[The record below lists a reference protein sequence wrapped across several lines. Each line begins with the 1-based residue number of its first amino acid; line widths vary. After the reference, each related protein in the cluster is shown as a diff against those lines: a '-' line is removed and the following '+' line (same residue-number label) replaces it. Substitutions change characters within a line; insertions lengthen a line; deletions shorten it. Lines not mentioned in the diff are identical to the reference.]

1 MEQALRVEGRTE
13 VSDSGHFAP
22 GSSAAFERPAWPPFN
37 AAQFRDEG
45 LTVHAAEE
53 ALRIE
58 GVHKAFGEFIALKSI
73 DLVVPQG
80 ELVCFL
86 GPSGC
91 GKTTLLRI
99 IAGLERQTRGTILQN
114 GRDVSHAPP
123 AARDYGIVFQSYALF
138 PNLTIAQ
145 NVAYG
150 LVNRRKARGEVA
162 ARVGELLTLVGLPDA
177 GAKYPSQMSGGQQ
190 QRVALA
196 RALATSPSLLLL
208 DEPLSALD
216 AKVRERLRGEIR
228 QLQRRLGVTTIMV
241 THDQEEALSMAD
253 RVVVMNDGN
262 IEQIGSPSDVYERPR
277 TPFVADFLGK
287 VNVLK
292 GTALGAGRFRVGAVE
307 LSLPADGNAAG
318 DAVRIYL
325 RPEDRHVEGDLA
337 QLPNR
342 LHGRIARIDYLGTFC
357 LAELRCEDLGQPMLI
372 SYSLNQLHDLGVREG
387 AEVDIAL
394 RTDRVRVFPDRPC
407 G

>member
-1 MEQALRVEGRTE
+1 MQQLAGLERRSRSTLNPAVARAGPRIAGCPRPSAE
-13 VSDSGHFAP
+13 
-22 GSSAAFERPAWPPFN
+22 SSVTVDPN
-37 AAQFRDEG
+37 AA
-45 LTVHAAEE
+45 E

-58 GVHKAFGEFIALKSI
+58 GVHKAFGSFVALKSI
-73 DLVVPQG
+73 DLAVRHG

-99 IAGLERQTRGTILQN
+99 VAGLEGQTRGRVVQN

-138 PNLTIAQ
+138 PNLTIRD

-150 LVNRRKARGEVA
+150 LVNRRKARAAVD
-162 ARVGELLTLVGLPDA
+162 ARVTELLTLVGLPDA
-177 GAKYPSQMSGGQQ
+177 GPKYPAQMSGGQQ

-196 RALATSPSLLLL
+196 RALATAPSLLLL

-216 AKVRERLRGEIR
+216 AKERDRLRGEIR

-253 RVVVMNDGN
+253 RVVVMNHGVIDQVGTPL
-262 IEQIGSPSDVYERPR
+262 EVYERPA

-292 GTALGAGRFRVGAVE
+292 ATHIGPGRYRVGVVE
-307 LSLPADGNAAG
+307 LVGVQESGTSG
-318 DAVRIYL
+318 EAVRLYL
-325 RPEDRHVEGDLA
+325 RPEDRILADAGPVEGRTNALTGTVRQVDF
-337 QLPNR
+337 
-342 LHGRIARIDYLGTFC
+342 LGTYC
-357 LAELRCEDLGQPMLI
+357 LGTLDVDGFDGQRMTV
-372 SYSLNQLHDLGVREG
+372 YFSLNQVLELGVKEG
-387 AEVDIAL
+387 ARVPFAL
-394 RTDRVRVFPDRPC
+394 RGDRIRVFAA
-407 G
+407 

>member
-1 MEQALRVEGRTE
+1 VEQ
-13 VSDSGHFAP
+13 
-22 GSSAAFERPAWPPFN
+22 
-37 AAQFRDEG
+37 
-45 LTVHAAEE
+45 

-58 GVHKAFGEFIALKSI
+58 GCAEVGASNGIADRSARRVRTHAAFSPALFLQTLMSTGTATAEALRLEGVHKSFGDFNALTSI
-73 DLVVPQG
+73 ELVIPPG

-99 IAGLERQTRGTILQN
+99 IAGLEQQTRGRILQN
-114 GRDVSHAPP
+114 GRDVSNAPP

-138 PNLTIAQ
+138 PNLTISE

-150 LVNRRKARGEVA
+150 LVNRRKGRAEIA
-162 ARVGELLTLVGLPDA
+162 ARVQELLDLVGLADA
-177 GAKYPSQMSGGQQ
+177 GRKYPSQMSGGQQ

-228 QLQRRLGVTTIMV
+228 QLQRRLQVTTIMV

-253 RVVVMNDGN
+253 RVVVMNNGH
-262 IEQIGSPSDVYERPR
+262 IEQIGSPSDVYERPA

-287 VNVLK
+287 ANVLN
-292 GTALGAGRFRVGAVE
+292 GVALGGGVYQVGSAQLV
-307 LSLPADGNAAG
+307 LPADEHRAG
-318 DAVRIYL
+318 QSVRIYV
-325 RPEDRHVEGDLA
+325 RPEDRHVEGDVA
-337 QLPNR
+337 ALPNR
-342 LHGRIARIDYLGTFC
+342 LRGRIVRIDYLGTIC
-357 LAELRCEDLGQPMLI
+357 LAELRCEAIGQPMLI
-372 SYSLNQLHDLGVREG
+372 SYSLNQLHDLNVREG
-387 AEVDIAL
+387 GEVEIAL
-394 RTDRVRVFPDRPC
+394 RVDRVRVFAEPAQTD
-407 G
+407 

>member
-1 MEQALRVEGRTE
+1 M
-13 VSDSGHFAP
+13 SSG
-22 GSSAAFERPAWPPFN
+22 
-37 AAQFRDEG
+37 
-45 LTVHAAEE
+45 TVAE

-58 GVHKAFGEFIALKSI
+58 GVHKAFGDFVALKSI
-73 DLVVPQG
+73 DLVIPNG

-99 IAGLERQTRGTILQN
+99 IAGLERQTRGSIRQN
-114 GRDVSHAPP
+114 GRDISHAPP

-150 LVNRRKARGEVA
+150 LVNRRRSRGEVA
-162 ARVGELLTLVGLPDA
+162 ARVRELLTLVGLPDA

-253 RVVVMNDGN
+253 RVVVMNEGN
-262 IEQIGSPSDVYERPR
+262 IEQIGTPSDVYERPS

-287 VNVLK
+287 ANVLK
-292 GTALGAGRFRVGAVE
+292 GTALGAGRFRVGTVE
-307 LSLPADGNAAG
+307 LTLPADGNAPG

-342 LHGRIARIDYLGTFC
+342 LRGRIARIDYLGTFC
-357 LAELRCEDLGQPMLI
+357 LAEFRCEALGQPMMI
-372 SYSLNQLHDLGVREG
+372 SYSLNQLHDLGVRAD

-394 RTDRVRVFPDRPC
+394 RTDRVRVFPDPQA

>member
-1 MEQALRVEGRTE
+1 M
-13 VSDSGHFAP
+13 
-22 GSSAAFERPAWPPFN
+22 SSNPAAN
-37 AAQFRDEG
+37 
-45 LTVHAAEE
+45 E

-58 GVHKAFGEFIALKSI
+58 GVHKAFGDFVALTSI
-73 DLVVPQG
+73 DLVISPG

-99 IAGLERQTRGTILQN
+99 IAGLERQTRGRILQN
-114 GRDVSHAPP
+114 GRDVSTAPP

-138 PNLTIAQ
+138 PNLTIAE

-150 LVNRRKARGEVA
+150 LVNRRKGRVEIA
-162 ARVGELLTLVGLPDA
+162 ARVGELLALVGLSDA
-177 GAKYPSQMSGGQQ
+177 GPKYPSQMSGGQQ

-228 QLQRRLGVTTIMV
+228 QLQRRLRVTTIMV

-253 RVVVMNDGN
+253 RVVVMNSGV
-262 IEQIGSPSDVYERPR
+262 IEQVGSPSDVYERPA
-277 TPFVADFLGK
+277 TTFVADFLGK
-287 VNVLK
+287 ASVLK
-292 GTALGAGRFRVGAVE
+292 GTALGVGRYRVGETE
-307 LSLPADGNAAG
+307 LSLPAGDHAAG
-318 DAVRIYL
+318 SSVRIYV
-325 RPEDRHVEGDLA
+325 RPEDRHVEGDITA
-337 QLPNR
+337 LPNR
-342 LHGRIARIDYLGTFC
+342 LRGRIARIDYLGTFC
-357 LAELRCEDLGQPMLI
+357 LAELRCEALGQPILI

-387 AEVDIAL
+387 GEVDIAL
-394 RTDRVRVFPDRPC
+394 RTDRVRVFADRPAAP
-407 G
+407 

>member
-1 MEQALRVEGRTE
+1 MAASQPRP
-13 VSDSGHFAP
+13 SG
-22 GSSAAFERPAWPPFN
+22 
-37 AAQFRDEG
+37 
-45 LTVHAAEE
+45 E
-53 ALRIE
+53 ALRLE
-58 GVHKAFGEFIALKSI
+58 SVHKAFGDFVALKSI
-73 DLVVPQG
+73 DLVIPPG

-99 IAGLERQTRGTILQN
+99 IAGLERQTRGAIFQN
-114 GRDVSHAPP
+114 GRDISGAPP

-138 PNLTIAQ
+138 PNLTISE

-150 LVNRRKARGEVA
+150 LVNRRKSRKDIA
-162 ARVGELLTLVGLPDA
+162 ARVAELLTLVGLPDA

-228 QLQRRLGVTTIMV
+228 QLQRRLRVTTIMV

-253 RVVVMNDGN
+253 RVVVMNDGV
-262 IEQIGSPSDVYERPR
+262 IEQVGTPSDVYERPA

-292 GTALGAGRFRVGAVE
+292 ATALGGGRFRVGSVE
-307 LSLPADGNAAG
+307 LSLPEDGNAAG
-318 DAVRIYL
+318 EPVRIYL
-325 RPEDRHVEGDLA
+325 RPEDRHVEGDIGA
-337 QLPNR
+337 MPNR
-342 LHGRIARIDYLGTFC
+342 LRGKIARIDYLGTVC
-357 LAELRCEDLGQPMLI
+357 LAELRCEGLGQPMTI
-372 SYSLNQLHDLGVREG
+372 SYSLNQLHDLAVCEG
-387 AEVDIAL
+387 CEVEIAL
-394 RTDRVRVFPDRPC
+394 RTDRVRVFPEQARR
-407 G
+407 

>member
-1 MEQALRVEGRTE
+1 MSTDQV
-13 VSDSGHFAP
+13 
-22 GSSAAFERPAWPPFN
+22 PA
-37 AAQFRDEG
+37 
-45 LTVHAAEE
+45 E
-53 ALRIE
+53 ALRLE
-58 GVHKAFGEFIALKSI
+58 GVHKAFGDFVALRSI
-73 DLVVPQG
+73 DLVIPPG

-99 IAGLERQTRGTILQN
+99 IAGLERQTRGRILQN
-114 GRDVSHAPP
+114 GRDVSDAPP

-138 PNLTIAQ
+138 PNLTIAE

-150 LVNRRKARGEVA
+150 LVNRRKARA
-162 ARVGELLTLVGLPDA
+162 DITARVQDLLSLVGLPDA
-177 GAKYPSQMSGGQQ
+177 GRKYPSQMSGGQQ

-228 QLQRRLGVTTIMV
+228 QLQRRLRVTTIMV

-253 RVVVMNDGN
+253 RVVVMNQGGID
-262 IEQIGSPSDVYERPR
+262 QVGSPSDVYERPE

-292 GTALGAGRFRVGAVE
+292 GVALGGGRYRVGTAE
-307 LSLPADGNAAG
+307 LLLPAG
-318 DAVRIYL
+318 DHGSGQDVRIYV
-325 RPEDRHVEGDLA
+325 RPEDRHVEGIVA
-337 QLPNR
+337 SLPNR
-342 LHGRIARIDYLGTFC
+342 LRGRIARIDYLGTFC
-357 LAELRCEDLGQPMLI
+357 LAELRCEALGQPMLI
-372 SYSLNQLHDLGVREG
+372 SYSLNQLHDLKVREG
-387 AEVDIAL
+387 GEVEIAL
-394 RTDRVRVFPDRPC
+394 RVDRVRVFADQAVSR
-407 G
+407 